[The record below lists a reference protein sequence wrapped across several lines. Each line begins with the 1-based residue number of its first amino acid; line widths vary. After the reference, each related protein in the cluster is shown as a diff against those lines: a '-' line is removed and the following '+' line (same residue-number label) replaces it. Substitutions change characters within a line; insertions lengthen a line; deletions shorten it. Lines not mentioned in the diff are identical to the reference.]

1 MTRRAPWSRIGAIV
15 QINGV
20 ADGDPPGEM
29 SNVCLIVGAGPGIGQ
44 SCAVTFARE
53 GYDVAVASRRLDRVK
68 PIATIIAETTGRR
81 ARAYAAD
88 AGDAA
93 SLGLLVES
101 VRADLGDPDVVI
113 FNVADDHHGRPL
125 QVSAEHWVED
135 YRVNVGGALTLAQ
148 LVAPA
153 MKQRGRGTLLLT
165 GGGFAHEPS
174 AAFASLS
181 ASKAA
186 LRSLTFSLAQEL
198 GNDGIH
204 VATVT
209 VYGVV
214 QTGTAFDP
222 NRIAQH
228 FVALHRQKPGSFETE
243 RIYK

>member
-1 MTRRAPWSRIGAIV
+1 
-15 QINGV
+15 
-20 ADGDPPGEM
+20 M
-29 SNVCLIVGAGPGIGQ
+29 SNVCLILGAGPGIGQ
-44 SCAVTFARE
+44 SCAAAFARE
-53 GYDVAVASRRLDRVK
+53 GYDLALATRRLNTVK
-68 PIATIIAETTGRR
+68 PIAQSIAQSSGRQV
-81 ARAYAAD
+81 RAYAAD
-88 AGDAA
+88 AGDSD
-93 SLGLLVES
+93 SLRHLVES
-101 VRADLGDPDVVI
+101 VRDEMGDPAVVI

-125 QVSAEHWVED
+125 QVSADAWVD
-135 YRVNVGGALTLAQ
+135 DFRINVAGALTLAQ

-153 MKQRGRGTLLLT
+153 MKQRRHGTLLLT

-209 VYGVV
+209 VYGLV

-228 FVALHRQKPGSFETE
+228 FLALHRQKPGAFETE
-243 RIYK
+243 RIFK

>member
-1 MTRRAPWSRIGAIV
+1 
-15 QINGV
+15 
-20 ADGDPPGEM
+20 M
-29 SNVCLIVGAGPGIGQ
+29 SNVCLILGAGPGIGQ
-44 SCAVTFARE
+44 SCAAAFARE
-53 GYDVAVASRRLDRVK
+53 GYDLALASRRLEKVK
-68 PIATIIAETTGRR
+68 PIAATIGETSGRR
-81 ARAYAAD
+81 ARAYAAN

-93 SLGLLVES
+93 SLSKLVES
-101 VRADLGDPDVVI
+101 VRSDLGDPEVVI
-113 FNVADDHHGRPL
+113 FNAAGDHHGKPL
-125 QVSAEHWVED
+125 QIPADQWVED

-153 MKQRGRGTLLLT
+153 MKQRRRGTLLLT

-222 NRIAQH
+222 TRIAQH
-228 FVALHRQKPGSFETE
+228 FLALHRQKPGAFETE
-243 RIYK
+243 RIFK

>member
-1 MTRRAPWSRIGAIV
+1 VT
-15 QINGV
+15 
-20 ADGDPPGEM
+20 E
-29 SNVCLIVGAGPGIGQ
+29 VCLIVGAGKGIGQ
-44 SCAVTFARE
+44 SCALAFARE
-53 GYDVAVASRRLDRVK
+53 GYDIALASRRVETLK
-68 PIATIIAETTGRR
+68 PIAASVAEASGRR
-81 ARAYAAD
+81 VRAYGAD
-88 AGDAA
+88 AGDAV
-93 SLGLLVES
+93 SLQWLVDS
-101 VRADLGDPDVVI
+101 VRSDLGDPDVLI
-113 FNVADDHHGRPL
+113 FNAAHDHHGRPL
-125 QVSAEHWVED
+125 QVDAERWVED
-135 YRVNVGGALTLAQ
+135 FRCNVAGALTLVQ
-148 LVAPA
+148 RIAPL
-153 MKQRGRGTLLLT
+153 MKKRQRGTILLT

-186 LRSLTFSLAQEL
+186 LRSLTFSLAQDL

-228 FVALHRQKPGSFETE
+228 FLALHRQKPGAFETE